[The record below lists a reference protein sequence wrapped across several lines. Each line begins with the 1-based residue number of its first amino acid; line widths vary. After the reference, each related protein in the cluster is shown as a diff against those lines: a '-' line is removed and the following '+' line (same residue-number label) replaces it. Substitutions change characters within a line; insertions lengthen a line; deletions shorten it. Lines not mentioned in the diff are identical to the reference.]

1 MVFINILLH
10 LFDSGLN
17 FASELLSDG
26 KVLFKAVLQD
36 QVKFLLDLSVQ
47 VTNGLVGFENSKKR
61 TAALL
66 ISELFEP
73 ALHA

>member
-47 VTNGLVGFENSKKR
+47 VTNGLVGFENSEKR